1 MSSNN
6 TFEMASRFLRA
17 WQTLNKK
24 LGSSSI
30 SGMLERLNISQ
41 IRILQA
47 VQDQPG
53 INAQD
58 IIDNLEIAPAT
69 AKDLIMSMQK
79 VGLVILERD
88 PDQKLPNVRL
98 GAQGQRVTYQIRA
111 TQLVIASELLANL
124 SREDQLCAVEALE
137 QVAGQEIE

>member
-6 TFEMASRFLRA
+6 AFEMASRFLRA

-24 LGSSSI
+24 LGSGSMNSV
-30 SGMLERLNISQ
+30 LEQLNISQ

-58 IIDNLEIAPAT
+58 IIEHLEIAPGT

-79 VGLVILERD
+79 VGLVMLERD

-98 GAQGQRVTYQIRA
+98 GAQGQRVTYQIQA

-124 SREDQLCAVEALE
+124 SRDEQLCAVEALE
-137 QVAGQEIE
+137 QVAGQDFE

>member
-1 MSSNN
+1 MSDNN
-6 TFEMASRFLRA
+6 AFEMASRFLRA

-24 LGSSSI
+24 LGSGSMNSA
-30 SGMLERLNISQ
+30 LEQLNISQ

-58 IIDNLEIAPAT
+58 IIEHLEIAPGT

-79 VGLVILERD
+79 VGLVMLERD

-98 GAQGQRVTYQIRA
+98 GAQGQRVTYQIQA

-124 SREDQLCAVEALE
+124 SRDEQLCAVEALE
-137 QVAGQEIE
+137 QVAGQDFE

>member
-6 TFEMASRFLRA
+6 AFEMASRFLRA

-24 LGSSSI
+24 LGSGSMNSV
-30 SGMLERLNISQ
+30 LEQLNISQ

-58 IIDNLEIAPAT
+58 IIEHLEIAPGT
-69 AKDLIMSMQK
+69 AKELIMSMQK
-79 VGLVILERD
+79 VGLVTLERD
-88 PDQKLPNVRL
+88 PNQKLPNVRL
-98 GAQGQRVTYQIRA
+98 GAQGQRVTYQIQA
-111 TQLVIASELLANL
+111 TQLVIVSELLGSL
-124 SREDQLCAVEALE
+124 SSHDQLCAVEALE
-137 QVAGQEIE
+137 QVAGQEFE